1 MTQTTSR
8 LSTGNTSLNP
18 RLREL
23 LEQGGLDW
31 DDPRH
36 REAYLK
42 FWLSQ
47 PLPQEEDRP
56 VE

>member
-8 LSTGNTSLNP
+8 LNTGSAFLNP
-18 RLREL
+18 RLRKL
-23 LEQGGLDW
+23 LEEGELDW

-42 FWLSQ
+42 YWLSL
-47 PLPQEEDRP
+47 PLPQEEEP
-56 VE
+56 SVE